1 MSDLDY
7 RMWFRDEDG
16 ELKLDRERR
25 FMQSQTV
32 YVSSARKQWNL
43 EEKSTLWKLVLNSKS
58 FADINRKWISKG
70 FTGLRQVHVDLVK
83 RYIKYDAYDAY
94 MENKPLSEVV
104 AVR

>member
-16 ELKLDRERR
+16 DLKLDHQRR

-32 YVSSARKQWNL
+32 YVSSARKVWNI
-43 EEKSTLWKLVLNSKS
+43 EEKTTLYKLVLNGKS

-70 FTGLRQVHVDLVK
+70 YTGLRQVHVDIVK
-83 RYIKYDAYDAY
+83 RYIKYDAYNEY
-94 MENKPLSEVV
+94 LQNKPLSEV

>member
-43 EEKSTLWKLVLNSKS
+43 EEKSTLWKLVLNGKS

-83 RYIKYDAYDAY
+83 RYIKYNAHDAY

>member
-43 EEKSTLWKLVLNSKS
+43 EGSQHCGS
-58 FADINRKWISKG
+58 
-70 FTGLRQVHVDLVK
+70 
-83 RYIKYDAYDAY
+83 
-94 MENKPLSEVV
+94 
-104 AVR
+104 